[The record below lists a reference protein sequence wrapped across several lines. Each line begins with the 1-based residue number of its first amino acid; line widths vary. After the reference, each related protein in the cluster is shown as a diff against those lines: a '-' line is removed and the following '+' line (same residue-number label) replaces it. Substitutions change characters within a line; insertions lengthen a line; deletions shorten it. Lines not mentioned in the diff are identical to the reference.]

1 MREFLRGLEFDDETI
16 DTIMAEYGKSV
27 TRDKEEIQRL
37 KGELENL
44 RENSK
49 GDWKTKFEELDKRIK
64 EEEALKKAKEDD
76 EILTKNINDALG
88 KKTFI
93 NEYTKNSIINE
104 IKDALKDSAN
114 KGKSAKDLLE
124 EITKDKSDIFTNP
137 NPSVSDMPGVDDNVD
152 VGNITKADFDKMGYK
167 ERVEFKQNNPELFA
181 KYNE

>member
-27 TRDKEEIQRL
+27 TRDKEEIQKL
-37 KGELENL
+37 KSQIDNL
-44 RENSK
+44 KESSN
-49 GDWKTKFEELDKRIK
+49 GDWKTKFEELDKRVK
-64 EEEALKKAKEDD
+64 EEEAEKKAKEED
-76 EILTKNINDALG
+76 EVLVKNINDALG
-88 KKTFI
+88 DKKFI
-93 NEYTKNSIINE
+93 NEYTKNSVINE
-104 IKDALKDSAN
+104 VKNALKESAN

-137 NPSVSDMPGVDDNVD
+137 NPSVGDMPGVDDNVD

-167 ERVEFKQNNPELFA
+167 ERIEFKQNNPELFK